1 MTARTALQAVV
12 EFFRSSVRSRL
23 AWLFACLHAAWFF
36 LAIAN
41 MSPPS
46 PAFADFLDTGGLST
60 ATIFAG
66 RPFHFHYESV
76 LLQILVWADLPSMLV
91 EALLGLV
98 SLPLLMN
105 IRLGHYL
112 VSYLGA
118 GFLLFIAT
126 CQWLAVGKSVQEWLS
141 SKSSGDWLLR
151 MLARYFAV
159 TITFILLVTV
169 VSVPLVNQRSQRQGF
184 RHPAVSFRAPK

>member
-1 MTARTALQAVV
+1 MKPRKAIYAVV
-12 EFFRSSVRSRL
+12 QFSRSCMQNRL

-46 PAFADFLDTGGLST
+46 PAFADFLDKGGWST

-76 LLQILVWADLPSMLV
+76 FLQLLVWVDMPSALV

-98 SLPLLMN
+98 SFPLLMN
-105 IRLGHYL
+105 IHLGHYL
-112 VSYLGA
+112 ASYFGA
-118 GFLLFIAT
+118 GFLFLIAT
-126 CQWLAVGKSVQEWLS
+126 CQWLALGNVVQSWLL
-141 SKSSGDWLLR
+141 SKSWANLLGR
-151 MLARYFAV
+151 KLVRYFAV
-159 TITFILLVTV
+159 TITFIFLVTM
-169 VSVPLVNQRSQRQGF
+169 VSVPLVNQRSQRLGF
-184 RHPAVSFRAPK
+184 RHSAISFRTPK